1 LLNNS
6 DMAFGALAAII
17 LDYAAVA
24 FVIGLLVLDRWL
36 GVRRGITL
44 DTLFGLIVALGMA
57 AWFAG
62 TRFKRRL
69 LRHPAGTEPT
79 PKACAGCKRAGAI
92 ALGSSFVQGQ

>member
-1 LLNNS
+1 MLNNS
-6 DMAFGALAAII
+6 DMAFGAVAAII

-69 LRHPAGTEPT
+69 LRHPSATT
-79 PKACAGCKRAGAI
+79 
-92 ALGSSFVQGQ
+92 ALIQMHVPDANGRGQSH